1 MFVSNLYKMNRG
13 ELILRLL
20 RGREFRRIKDIVKE
34 MNFADIALLF
44 DEIPMEDIPLIFRV
58 LPKDTASDVFVNL
71 DNDVKEFLIKSFT
84 DSELKEILDLIF
96 VDDTVDIIEEM
107 PANVAKRILLH
118 TDKERRGLINEIL
131 KYPKDSAGSIMTTE
145 FISLKKDMDVYEA
158 FLKIKATGVDKETIY
173 TCYVTDKTKKL
184 IGLVSTKDLLLS
196 DMEARI
202 EDIMQTNI
210 IYVNTLDD
218 KEDVAKSFDRYDLL
232 AIPVVDN
239 ENRLIGIV
247 TVDDA
252 ISVLV
257 EEDTEDFQK
266 MAAIVPNEDSYFKTS
281 VFTHAKK
288 RFGWLLFLM
297 LSATFTQTII
307 THYEAAFAAMPLIAS
322 FIPMISDTG
331 GNCGSQSATMIIRG
345 MSLDEIKPKDILKV
359 ILKEGEISFMVGI
372 VLSFVNSIRIIL
384 TYHNIILAITLS
396 LTLICTVF
404 MSKFLGC
411 VLPITAKKLNLDPA
425 VMAAPLITTIVD
437 ACSLIIY
444 FNIAIQLLKI

>member
-1 MFVSNLYKMNRG
+1 MNRG

-218 KEDVAKSFDRYDLL
+218 KEDVAKAFDRYDLL